1 MFVTIIELQVSWEI
15 FLKIPSILQVCLL
28 CKEDIMVVEVI
39 NAELLP
45 AENPKQK
52 VSLHLR
58 RHKVVVPG
66 NYRADVYLEI
76 SPLFG

>member
-1 MFVTIIELQVSWEI
+1 
-15 FLKIPSILQVCLL
+15 
-28 CKEDIMVVEVI
+28 MVVEVI

-58 RHKVVVPG
+58 RHKVVLPG